1 VTIVQL
7 DRKQHTGK
15 GFGQSGYCK
24 VCDTRIVGE
33 ANGRLKAGQTVAM
46 VQRWAESKGVKMH
59 RTTWY
64 RHVEH
69 MKSGRDKV
77 VQAARTVR
85 EVDKMTRV
93 TNTEF
98 LEAVRDLGYQNA
110 QTNPESVNLNH
121 ALKAVQ
127 IMETTKDKGRDV
139 LVILARAMTGNDIT
153 PMLPPPVEEG
163 EYEELE

>member
-1 VTIVQL
+1 MSNQPI
-7 DRKQHTGK
+7 DRKAHTGK
-15 GFGQSGYCK
+15 GYGQPGYCA
-24 VCDTRIVGE
+24 VCDTKIVNE
-33 ANGRLKAGQTVAM
+33 ANAKLKAGNKIAFVA
-46 VQRWAESKGVKMH
+46 RWAEGKGVKLH

-69 MKSGRDKV
+69 MRSGRDKV
-77 VQAARTVR
+77 VQVARTVR
-85 EVDKMTRV
+85 EMDKMTRV

-98 LEAVRDLGYQNA
+98 LEAVRDIGYANA
-110 QTNPESVNLNH
+110 QADPESVNLGH

-127 IMETTKDKGRDV
+127 IMESTKDKGRDV
-139 LVILARAMTGNDIT
+139 LVILARAMTGNDIA